1 MSLVHMALINWL
13 LKLKMHGNTFFFW
26 IFLYENTIW
35 NFLYFWKT
43 WSYAWKQDF
52 FFFVFPNIVFATFQ
66 RKSGILI
73 LDLYFYI
80 IKIQTNINK
89 KLVEKYMTKPRI
101 F

>member
-1 MSLVHMALINWL
+1 MVIH
-13 LKLKMHGNTFFFW
+13 FFFEFFCMKIQYETFY
-26 IFLYENTIW
+26 IFERLGRMHENKI
-35 NFLYFWKT
+35 
-43 WSYAWKQDF
+43 

-89 KLVEKYMTKPRI
+89 KLV
-101 F
+101 

>member
-1 MSLVHMALINWL
+1 M
-13 LKLKMHGNTFFFW
+13 KLF
-26 IFLYENTIW
+26 IFLKD
-35 NFLYFWKT
+35 LVVCMKT
-43 WSYAWKQDF
+43 RL

-89 KLVEKYMTKPRI
+89 KLVEKYVTKPRI